1 MNPDRRGGP
10 FGRMRRF
17 SEPAPFQTALLLR
30 FQAAP
35 IRDHVDLPVTDQ
47 RRPQRNGNEDRA
59 HQRGDGEDCDCRRD
73 SDRLLPLVPVPSAR
87 CMKPRLH
94 IEFVGQYV
102 KVSEAKVKGYPQ
114 GGLDA
119 GRCGGKYLP
128 RDRA

>member
-1 MNPDRRGGP
+1 MRRGSGISRSGVP
-10 FGRMRRF
+10 AARAAETRR
-17 SEPAPFQTALLLR
+17 T
-30 FQAAP
+30 
-35 IRDHVDLPVTDQ
+35 IRHAEVE
-47 RRPQRNGNEDRA
+47 NSHRA
-59 HQRGDGEDCDCRRD
+59 DVHRG
-73 SDRLLPLVPVPSAR
+73 SARLLPLPVQR
-87 CMKPRLH
+87 MKPRLR